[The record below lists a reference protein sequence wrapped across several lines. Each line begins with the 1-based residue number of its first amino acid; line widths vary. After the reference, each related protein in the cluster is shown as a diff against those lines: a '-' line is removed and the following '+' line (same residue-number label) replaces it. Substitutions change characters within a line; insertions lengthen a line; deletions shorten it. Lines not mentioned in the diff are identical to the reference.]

1 VGLEQRGIMPSS
13 LLQDGRWGLTALEQV
28 ARSATG
34 PVSRRLVTGWKPLDE
49 LLPGGGFRAGS
60 LIEWLSP
67 GLGSGGM
74 LLAVVACL
82 KWGNQGRRVVVIDP
96 EKEFYPPALAMHH
109 SLLIVRPGNPRELLW
124 TWEQVLRC
132 RGVGACVGRIDRAP
146 EKAFRRL
153 SLAAERAEVM
163 GMILRA
169 ESARQEPSWAEARL
183 LVEARSS
190 PESSSSSR
198 KLRLSLLRA
207 RGAISG
213 SSVEVCWD
221 EDAHSLSLAPRLGHP
236 TASGL
241 PYRAS

>member
-1 VGLEQRGIMPSS
+1 MG
-13 LLQDGRWGLTALEQV
+13 ALV
-28 ARSATG
+28 
-34 PVSRRLVTGWKPLDE
+34 
-49 LLPGGGFRAGS
+49 
-60 LIEWLSP
+60 EWLSP

-74 LLAVVACL
+74 MLAVMACL
-82 KWGNQGRRVVVIDP
+82 KWASQGRRVVMIDP
-96 EKEFYPPALAMHH
+96 EKEFYPPAIPMHR

-132 RGVGACVGRIDRAP
+132 RAVGACVGRIDRAP

-169 ESARQEPSWAEARL
+169 ESAREEPSWVEARL
-183 LVEARSS
+183 LVEPRSFS
-190 PESSSSSR
+190 ESSSSFR
-198 KLRLSLLRA
+198 PLRLSLLRA
-207 RGAISG
+207 RGVMGG

-221 EDAHSLSLAPRLGHP
+221 EDAHSLSLDSRVGHP